1 MSSWN
6 VVGGTLEGAYPAPGV
21 NEQARL
27 RLCTRVETAR
37 PTVRLMKTE
46 PGHAGGDASTSAF
59 EKLYRDSGPAL
70 WRAIYGFAGGRRQIA
85 EDAVAEAFARAIE
98 HADEIRSP
106 LPWLYR
112 TAFRLAVRELQRERR
127 LPPVMP
133 DAVPGIDP
141 GEVHDVLRALGELST
156 NQRAA
161 ILLHDEEGFTGPEI
175 GRLLGISAA
184 TVRVHLFRGRRRL
197 RALLGPEVEND
208 G

>member
-1 MSSWN
+1 
-6 VVGGTLEGAYPAPGV
+6 
-21 NEQARL
+21 
-27 RLCTRVETAR
+27 
-37 PTVRLMKTE
+37 MKTE

-59 EKLYRDSGPAL
+59 EQLYRDSGPAL
-70 WRAIYGFAGGRRQIA
+70 WRAVYGFAGGRRQVA

-127 LPPVMP
+127 LPPELP
-133 DAVPGIDP
+133 DVAPGIDP
-141 GEVHDVLRALGELST
+141 GEVHDVLVALAELST

-175 GRLLGISAA
+175 GRLLGMSAA

-197 RALLGPEVEND
+197 RALLGTEEESD
-208 G
+208 D